1 MLKDALSVPRPYS
14 PPVERLS
21 VGTHHLEYGFPSTHS
36 SNACSMALFFGSLV
50 VQNWTGHWSVMAA
63 AVGFAAFFAWSI
75 TFGRL
80 YTGMVSHSLPLSDP
94 CVPSALKHDD

>member
-1 MLKDALSVPRPYS
+1 
-14 PPVERLS
+14 
-21 VGTHHLEYGFPSTHS
+21 
-36 SNACSMALFFGSLV
+36 MALFFGSLV

-80 YTGMVSHSLPLSDP
+80 YTGMVSLPSFFATGGSLR
-94 CVPSALKHDD
+94 A